1 MPSDRVARPRTLSL
15 VFGVYFLLMAIIAWT
30 SSGMLGYKY
39 SVDITRWT
47 FTIYLLVGAVFLVGV
62 LVAALWSMRYLDGR
76 IEKIEGSA
84 DSEVEV
90 TEEELVV
97 EEPIP
102 DDVPPP
108 LEEAPSP
115 AGDHVDRDIDELLV
129 SLQEMEAEAE
139 TAEQPAEE
147 ETEAAPARTAVVR
160 EKRVSG
166 LLESKQL
173 AALHKKRDG
182 IAYIFGG
189 PALAAIGVIGLSAAM
204 LPGSDVFLQS
214 YWQLNTSLLLGLGYT
229 FVGIAAYVAA
239 SVLLMTRAA
248 K

>member
-15 VFGVYFLLMAIIAWT
+15 VFGVYFLLMAVIAWT

-47 FTIYLLVGAVFLVGV
+47 FTIYLLVGAILLIGV
-62 LVAALWSMRYLDGR
+62 VVAALWSMRYLDGR
-76 IEKIEGSA
+76 IEKIEGAS
-84 DSEVEV
+84 DLEVEV
-90 TEEELVV
+90 ASEELVV

-139 TAEQPAEE
+139 TAEPPAEE
-147 ETEAAPARTAVVR
+147 PEVAPARTAVAK
-160 EKRVSG
+160 EKRVSR
-166 LLESKQL
+166 LMESKKL
-173 AALHKKRDG
+173 AALRKKRDG
-182 IAYIFGG
+182 IAYYFGG
-189 PALAAIGVIGLSAAM
+189 PALAAIGAIGLSAAM

-229 FVGIAAYVAA
+229 FAGIAAYIAA
-239 SVLLMTRAA
+239 SVLLMTRTA